1 MLSVPITRKGEERW
15 GEKRIGKE
23 GKAEQERWKDRVN
36 DRLLACYFSWSLGN
50 FCLLGLES

>member
-15 GEKRIGKE
+15 GEKGIGKE